1 MNWICTYYYCTSIER
16 LSHYNVCCPV
26 YNTKLVK
33 ITNTAFTE
41 ESVCKE
47 IHMSSTTLDGNDI
60 RNSGNWWRGLYQGCD
75 VHWRSRE
82 SAH

>member
-47 IHMSSTTLDGNDI
+47 IHMSSTTLDGN
-60 RNSGNWWRGLYQGCD
+60 GNAQQHSVSTLHSNNKKR
-75 VHWRSRE
+75 
-82 SAH
+82 AI